1 MHRHSCWP
9 GAVLLFL
16 LMAGSS
22 GAQTPDSL
30 SAGILA
36 LHEEKFRWMMERD
49 TGRLG
54 ALVADDVVYVHSNGW
69 HEHREEMM
77 HNIGSGRL
85 RYHDVQVQEARV
97 RSYGDTRVVN
107 GRGRFEVSLEDNHWI
122 LILDYT
128 EVYILSDEGWKLVSR
143 HACRVPEP

>member
-1 MHRHSCWP
+1 
-9 GAVLLFL
+9 
-16 LMAGSS
+16 
-22 GAQTPDSL
+22 
-30 SAGILA
+30 
-36 LHEEKFRWMMERD
+36 MERD

-85 RYHDVQVQEARV
+85 RYHDVLVQEARV

-128 EVYILSDEGWKLVSR
+128 EVYILSDAGWKLVSR